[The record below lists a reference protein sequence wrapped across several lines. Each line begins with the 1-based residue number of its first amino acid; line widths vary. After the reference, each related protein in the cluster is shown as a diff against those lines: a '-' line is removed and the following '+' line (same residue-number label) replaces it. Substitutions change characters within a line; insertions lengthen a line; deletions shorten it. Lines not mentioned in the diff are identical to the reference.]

1 MKPKYKTLPD
11 GYRNLTP
18 TEKIKEG
25 DKCTARSNLSL
36 IVDGRVCGW
45 LPVSKT
51 IFGLTTKQ
59 CAEKFGNIMFFARPL
74 KPKQSTSEPL
84 GTQSAKTVEGQ

>member
-1 MKPKYKTLPD
+1 MKKYKTLPD

-18 TEKIKEG
+18 TEKIREG
-25 DKCTARSNLSL
+25 DKCTARSNLDM
-36 IVDGRVCGW
+36 ITDGRLEGW
-45 LPVSKT
+45 CPVHNAA
-51 IFGLTTKQ
+51 IGLTAKQ
-59 CAEKFGNIMFFARPL
+59 YAEKFGNTMFFARPL

>member
-1 MKPKYKTLPD
+1 MKKYKTLPD

-18 TEKIKEG
+18 TEKLKEG

-36 IVDGRVCGW
+36 IVDGRIAGW
-45 LPVSKT
+45 LPVTKAV
-51 IFGLTTKQ
+51 IGLTTKQ
-59 CAEKFGNIMFFARPL
+59 YAEQFGNMMFFARPL

>member
-1 MKPKYKTLPD
+1 MKKYKTLPD

-18 TEKIKEG
+18 TERIKEG
-25 DKCTARSNLSL
+25 DMCTSRTNLNL
-36 IVDGRVCGW
+36 LTNNRLGGWCPVHNAAIGR
-45 LPVSKT
+45 
-51 IFGLTTKQ
+51 TTKQ
-59 CAEKFGNIMFFARPL
+59 YEDLYGNTMFFARPL